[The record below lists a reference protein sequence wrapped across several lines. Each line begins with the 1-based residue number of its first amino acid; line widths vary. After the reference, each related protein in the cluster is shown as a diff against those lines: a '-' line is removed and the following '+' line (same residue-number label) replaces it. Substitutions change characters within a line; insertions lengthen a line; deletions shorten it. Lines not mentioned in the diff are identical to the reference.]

1 MDTAFW
7 INNPMV
13 LFNKD
18 KIMELWPL
26 QTMSIE
32 EKLNGIT
39 RLVLVLT
46 ILGYLITKNIKIIVT
61 GAITLFSLVLLYKM
75 KMENTLKT
83 NMKDLNAKEGFTNPE
98 LYKMLRKNFTEPS
111 VTNPAMNVL
120 LTEIDDNPN
129 RKTAAPCYNKVVE
142 NDMNEKT
149 KEFITNNFDDK
160 TNIDERLFKD
170 LGDSFVFDQSMR
182 TWNSTPN
189 TSIPNDQKSFAE
201 YCYGD
206 MISCKEGDEF
216 ACTRS
221 APPHW
226 IN

>member
-1 MDTAFW
+1 MNTAFW
-7 INNPMV
+7 INNPMI

-18 KIMELWPL
+18 KIMEIWPL
-26 QTMSIE
+26 ENMTME
-32 EKLNGIT
+32 EKLNSIT
-39 RLVLVLT
+39 RLVLLLT

-83 NMKDLNAKEGFTNPE
+83 NIKDLNIKEGFTNPE
-98 LYKMLRKNFTEPS
+98 LYKMLRKNFTEPT

-142 NDMNEKT
+142 KDMNDKT

-182 TWNSTPN
+182 TWKSTPN
-189 TSIPNDQKSFAE
+189 TTVPNDQKSFAE

-206 MISCKEGDEF
+206 MISCKDGDEI

>member
-1 MDTAFW
+1 MNTAFW

-18 KIMELWPL
+18 KIMEIWPL
-26 QTMSIE
+26 ENMTIE

-39 RLVLVLT
+39 RLVLLLT

-75 KMENTLKT
+75 KMENTLKS
-83 NMKDLNAKEGFTNPE
+83 NIKDLNIKEGFTNPE
-98 LYKMLRKNFTEPS
+98 LYKMLRKNFTEPTI
-111 VTNPAMNVL
+111 TNPAMNVL

-182 TWNSTPN
+182 AWNSTPN

-216 ACTRS
+216 ACTRN

>member
-1 MDTAFW
+1 MNTAFW
-7 INNPMV
+7 INNPMI

-18 KIMELWPL
+18 KIMEIWPL
-26 QTMSIE
+26 ENMTIE

-39 RLVLVLT
+39 RLVLLLT
-46 ILGYLITKNIKIIVT
+46 ILGYLITKNIKIIIT

-75 KMENTLKT
+75 KIENKLKT
-83 NMKDLNAKEGFTNPE
+83 NIKDLNIKEGFTNPE

-111 VTNPAMNVL
+111 VTNPIMNVL
-120 LTEIDDNPN
+120 LTEIDDDPN

-142 NDMNEKT
+142 NDLNEKT

-189 TSIPNDQKSFAE
+189 TTVPNDQQSFAE